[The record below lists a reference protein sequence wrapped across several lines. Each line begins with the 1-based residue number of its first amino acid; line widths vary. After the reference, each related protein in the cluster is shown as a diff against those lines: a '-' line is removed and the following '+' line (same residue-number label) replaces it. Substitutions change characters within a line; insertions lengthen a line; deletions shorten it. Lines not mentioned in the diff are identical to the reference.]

1 MRIYDRRLNRRRK
14 GGIDY
19 QCSAEASD
27 LYRSDHKSRM
37 PCLVKKKIKGRLRRG
52 TLIWSVLFWN
62 VCREA
67 RTKKRGVCEMRER
80 EQSPRWVRQDRRA

>member
-37 PCLVKKKIKGRLRRG
+37 PCLVKKRIKRAVEEGHVDMVRV
-52 TLIWSVLFWN
+52 VLE
-62 VCREA
+62 C
-67 RTKKRGVCEMRER
+67 M
-80 EQSPRWVRQDRRA
+80 